1 MTDFTDNRPKAI
13 IWDLDGT
20 LLDTLQ
26 DLHLAVN
33 HALCTFDMPQRTL
46 EQTRRSVGNGVRR
59 LVALSVPDGESN
71 PLFEDVFAE
80 FKEYYV
86 HHCEDNTRPYEG
98 ICESL
103 SALKD
108 MGMKMA
114 IVSNK
119 LQSGVTALYD
129 EWFRDLVNVAIGE
142 RDGMRRKPAP
152 DMVELAMDQL
162 GVSRDEAVY
171 VGDSEVDI
179 LTARNSGLPCI
190 SVLWGFRTREE
201 LEDADCL
208 VETPAQIVQL
218 LG

>member
-1 MTDFTDNRPKAI
+1 MTDFTNNRPKVI

-33 HALCTFDMPQRTL
+33 HALCTFGMHQRTL

-59 LVALSVPDGESN
+59 LVALSVPGGESN
-71 PLFEDVFAE
+71 LQFEDVFAE
-80 FKEYYV
+80 FKDYYV

-98 ICESL
+98 ICETL
-103 SALKD
+103 SVLKG

-129 EWFRDLVNVAIGE
+129 QWFKDLVDVAIGE

-152 DMVELAMDQL
+152 DMVELAIDQL

-179 LTARNSGLPCI
+179 LTASNSGLPCI

-208 VETPAQIVQL
+208 VETPAQIIQL